1 MARVACRY
9 GLTAPELSGY
19 LCGPPSPLPIDDRV
33 PAAGQTKVWAQFCGV
48 DPNRLYRLSLNW
60 RYPRRTR
67 AWYMSRGPEWKPSTL
82 TGSTPV
88 CLGCFAADQSAG
100 RDGYLRSGWVLAE
113 RCVCSVHGELLL
125 DRCQSCHRHLFV
137 VFASLRGARSLSA
150 ALAARFWPTGE
161 GWATDCTTET

>member
-1 MARVACRY
+1 MGSGRLPVAPRPYRDELLSSWMARVACRY

-19 LCGPPSPLPIDDRV
+19 LCGLPSQLPIDDRV

-82 TGSTPV
+82 TGS
-88 CLGCFAADQSAG
+88 Q
-100 RDGYLRSGWVLAE
+100 R
-113 RCVCSVHGELLL
+113 
-125 DRCQSCHRHLFV
+125 
-137 VFASLRGARSLSA
+137 
-150 ALAARFWPTGE
+150 
-161 GWATDCTTET
+161 